1 MRNLYSFILFTSLLF
16 PTVVEAFHVLYDSHD
31 TFISEG
37 VNINDSKLKC
47 QISLFS
53 NQEDET
59 GFFSQDIYESFT
71 PQIFSYSFY
80 KYDRLFVKTDYK
92 STKKRGPP
100 NLA

>member
-1 MRNLYSFILFTSLLF
+1 MRNIYSFILFISLLF

-31 TFISEG
+31 TSISE
-37 VNINDSKLKC
+37 VANIDDSKLKC

-59 GFFSQDIYESFT
+59 DFFSQDIYESFT
-71 PQIFSYSFY
+71 PNIVSYSFY

-92 STKKRGPP
+92 SLKKRGPP

>member
-47 QISLFS
+47 QISLFL

-59 GFFSQDIYESFT
+59 GFFSKDIYESFT
-71 PQIFSYSFY
+71 PHIFSYSFY

>member
-1 MRNLYSFILFTSLLF
+1 VRNLYSFILFVSLLF
-16 PTVVEAFHVLYDSHD
+16 PTVVEAFHVLHDSHD
-31 TFISEG
+31 TFISDG

-59 GFFSQDIYESFT
+59 GFFSQDTYESFT
-71 PQIFSYSFY
+71 PHIFSYSFY
-80 KYDRLFVKTDYK
+80 KYDKLFIKTDYR
-92 STKKRGPP
+92 SLKKRGPP